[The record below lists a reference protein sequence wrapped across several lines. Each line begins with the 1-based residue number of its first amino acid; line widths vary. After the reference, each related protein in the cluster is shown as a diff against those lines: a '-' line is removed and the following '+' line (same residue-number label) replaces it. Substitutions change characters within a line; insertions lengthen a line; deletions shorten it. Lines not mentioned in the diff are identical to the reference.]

1 MEGWK
6 KFAAIAAISIG
17 GLKGVEYTT
26 PVVVGAVRSY
36 FQPVQPETCWRFSLE
51 VVDGKIVANSLAIN
65 VSNGVPQPSP
75 KPQPEP
81 EPIKP
86 APQPT
91 PEPIKPQPVDPI
103 PPKPVEP
110 PAPPSPVT
118 FGVRDA
124 VIEAVKAV
132 KSPTRKAECQQLAA
146 DLTALV
152 GQIDSGVIV
161 EEREIVTGIVA
172 ALAKLPASWR
182 SFQSKSLKLVKP
194 LSDEGKLNTPAKWS
208 ALGKEIAGAIAEAGR
223 IEA

>member
-1 MEGWK
+1 MDGWK
-6 KFAAIAAISIG
+6 KIAAIAALSIG
-17 GLKGVEYTT
+17 GLKGAEYAG
-26 PVVVGAVRSY
+26 PVVSDAVRSY
-36 FQPVQPETCWRFSLE
+36 FVPVEPETCWRFSLE
-51 VVDGKIVANSLAIN
+51 VVDGKIVSNALAIN

-86 APQPT
+86 APQPVE
-91 PEPIKPQPVDPI
+91 PVKPQPVEPIKPVD
-103 PPKPVEP
+103 P
-110 PAPPSPVT
+110 PAPPLT

-146 DLTALV
+146 DITAMV
-152 GQIDSGVIV
+152 GQIDSGVLT
-161 EEREIVTGIVA
+161 EEREIVAGIVA

-208 ALGKEIAGAIAEAGR
+208 ALGKEIAGAIADAGR
-223 IEA
+223 LDP